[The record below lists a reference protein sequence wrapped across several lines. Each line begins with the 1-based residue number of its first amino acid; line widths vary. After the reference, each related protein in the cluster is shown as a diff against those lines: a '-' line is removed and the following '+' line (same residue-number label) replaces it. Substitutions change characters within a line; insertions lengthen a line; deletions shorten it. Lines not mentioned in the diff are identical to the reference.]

1 MKSLKII
8 LSSAILLLAF
18 SCKKEAVENKTDQT
32 PAETTEN
39 KVSNQKIVSLN
50 GGITEILA
58 ALGHQ
63 QEIVGTDVT
72 SVYPENLKQT
82 AKVLGHMRTITIE
95 PIMALNPTLI
105 MASGKDMNP
114 ELLKKIGESKIQT
127 EVYNQEFSVE
137 GTKRL
142 IEQVAKTVGNTDYQN
157 LYKKIDEDLAK
168 VQPLSQKPKVLFI
181 YARGNNLMVS
191 GKDTQM
197 ASLINIAG
205 GENAINDFDG
215 FKPLTPE
222 ALVKYNPDFL
232 LFFTDGLQS
241 SGGIDGVLKVPGI
254 SQTTAGKKKQI
265 IAMDGGLMSSFG
277 PRLGEAAYS
286 LNQLLIEGHK

>member
-8 LSSAILLLAF
+8 LSSAILVFAV
-18 SCKKEAVENKTDQT
+18 SCKKEATENKT
-32 PAETTEN
+32 ETVAEN
-39 KVSNQKIVSLN
+39 KTSNQKIVSLN

-63 QEIVGTDVT
+63 NEIVGTDVT

-105 MASGKDMNP
+105 LASEKDMNP

-127 EVYNQEFSVE
+127 EIYKQDFSVE
-137 GTKRL
+137 GTKKL
-142 IEQVAKTVGNTDYQN
+142 IEQIAKTIGNNDYQ
-157 LYKKIDEDLAK
+157 KISDKIDADLAK
-168 VQPLSQKPKVLFI
+168 LNPIAQKPKVLFI
-181 YARGNNLMVS
+181 YARGNNMMVS
-191 GKDTQM
+191 GKGTQM
-197 ASLINIAG
+197 ANLITISG
-205 GENAINDFDG
+205 GENAINDFED

-232 LFFTDGLQS
+232 LFFTDALQS
-241 SGGIDGVLKVPGI
+241 SGGIEGVLKVPGVA
-254 SQTTAGKKKQI
+254 QTNAGKNKKI

-277 PRLGEAAYS
+277 PRLGEAAIS
-286 LNQLLIEGHK
+286 LNQLLTQ